1 MTINPLQ
8 PFQVRVQAPLTLLQ
22 TQTLLQFYQP
32 LVGAP
37 AISLY
42 LTFAN
47 QSVDETYRN
56 HRTLHTRLIE
66 TLNIDIVTLTEARH
80 YLEAVG
86 LLRTYREKLPHVDA
100 ERQTLLYDVQ
110 LPLEVHQ
117 FARHPLLSTT
127 LFSKIGDQNYYQ
139 LLKQWEVEP
148 LDTAHYRE
156 VTVAFNECFKYPSDD
171 LVRNVSESV
180 ATRQFRHQFVDE
192 ELQIE
197 SATFDFAMFFKY
209 LTAEGVDSAQFTY
222 ALKHEVLAVHEVYG
236 LDEMQMMQI
245 VLLAINDVTD
255 QIQLDELKR
264 IAAKKQFMSKKRQ
277 PTSSDSTAFP
287 RHYTVDELEARKQ
300 ELQQHLPNLSQ
311 GELGIL
317 LLCEQLPH
325 DQFLTKTKATK
336 GGFATDSEQF
346 FVKDLASKCEL
357 PPAVVNLLM
366 YHLLIWQGR
375 ASLFKGELQRVAN
388 EWQQQQ
394 LLTLEQTFQYLRQ
407 KDAETAKRAQEVKV
421 PRNYQPRARREEKL
435 PQWMLE
441 QANSKETESP
451 ELSEDLEKA
460 REEVQRKLDQLFNK
474 GGNP

>member
-42 LTFAN
+42 LTLAN
-47 QSVDETYRN
+47 QSVDGSLRN

-66 TLNIDIVTLTEARH
+66 TLNIDIATLSEARR

-86 LLRTYREKLPHVDA
+86 LLRTYREKMPHVDA

-110 LPLEVHQ
+110 LPLEVSQ
-117 FARHPLLSTT
+117 FAQHPLLSTT

-139 LLKQWEVEP
+139 LLKQWEIEP

-171 LVRNVSESV
+171 LVRDVSESV
-180 ATRQFRHQFVDE
+180 LNRQFRHQFVED

-209 LTAEGVDSAQFTY
+209 LVAEGVDAAQFTY
-222 ALKHEVLAVHEVYG
+222 ALKREVLAVHEVYG
-236 LDEMQMMQI
+236 LDEIQMMQI

-255 QIQLDELKR
+255 QIQLEELKR
-264 IAAKKQFMSKKRQ
+264 IADKKQFMSKKRQ
-277 PTSSDSTAFP
+277 GNVAQTEEFP
-287 RHYTVDELEARKQ
+287 RQYTAPALEARKQ
-300 ELQQHLPNLSQ
+300 AIKQQLPSISD
-311 GELGIL
+311 GELNIL

-325 DQFLTKTKATK
+325 AEFLTKTKATK

-346 FVKDLASKCEL
+346 FVRDLASKSDLTPE
-357 PPAVVNLLM
+357 VINLLM
-366 YHLLIWQGR
+366 YYLLVWQAR

-388 EWQQQQ
+388 EWQQAQ
-394 LLTLEQTFQYLRQ
+394 LSTLEQAYMYLQ
-407 KDAETAKRAQEVKV
+407 HQHEEMTKGPAETKQ
-421 PRNYQPRARREEKL
+421 PRNYQPRSRREEQL
-435 PQWMLE
+435 PQWMKE
-441 QANSKETESP
+441 QSNHTESKAV
-451 ELSEDLEKA
+451 EMSEDMEKA
-460 REEVQRKLDQLFNK
+460 KEDIQRKLGQLFNK